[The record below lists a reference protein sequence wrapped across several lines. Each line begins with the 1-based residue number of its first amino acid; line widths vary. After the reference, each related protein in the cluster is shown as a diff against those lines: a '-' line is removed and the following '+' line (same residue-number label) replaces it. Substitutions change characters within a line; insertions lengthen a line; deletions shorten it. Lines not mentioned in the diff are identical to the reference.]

1 MKNIDL
7 RQAVTILSN
16 IGMIAG
22 IAQPESYTGGMTQS
36 PRSNRPRG
44 RLRAG
49 LTDEA
54 RLMNHRQFE
63 AAVRRAMNGLPD
75 WVHAALE
82 NIEIIVLDEA
92 DQVLDPERQGLLGL
106 YVGLPLPERGVDYA
120 GELPDVIYLFRKP
133 HLKLNLSPHDLRR
146 EIAKTLIHEIA
157 HYFGI
162 DDDHLEEL
170 GWG

>member
-22 IAQPESYTGGMTQS
+22 IAQPESYTGGLTQS
-36 PRSNRPRG
+36 PRSNRLRG

-63 AAVRRAMNGLPD
+63 AAVRRAMNSLPD

-82 NIEIIVLDEA
+82 NIEVIVVDEA

-120 GELPDVIYLFRKP
+120 GELPDLIYLFRKP
-133 HLKLNLSPHDLRR
+133 HLELNLSPHYLRH
-146 EIAKTLIHEIA
+146 EIAKTLLHEIA
-157 HYFGI
+157 HYFGMDESEI
-162 DDDHLEEL
+162 RDL
-170 GWG
+170 GY